1 MPATGNFPASSM
13 ETLFRRICFALE
25 DECGVSVRTGEVQG
39 SPYLLQAKL
48 QMDPRAKPKSQ
59 PAR

>member
-1 MPATGNFPASSM
+1 MPATDNFPASSI
-13 ETLFRRICFALE
+13 ETLFQRICFAVE
-25 DECGVSVRTGEVQG
+25 DKCGVSVRTGEVQG

-48 QMDPRAKPKSQ
+48 QMHARANSKSQ